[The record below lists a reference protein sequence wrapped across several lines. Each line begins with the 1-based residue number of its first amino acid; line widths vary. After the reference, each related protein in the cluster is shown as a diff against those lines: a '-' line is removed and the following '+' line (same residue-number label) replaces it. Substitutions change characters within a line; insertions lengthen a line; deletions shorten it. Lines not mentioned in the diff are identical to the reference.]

1 MLHSEA
7 RAKSERSIHTIM
19 DNTRVIDTIKPRSL
33 FPDTVEVRRM
43 LSRTHNDSQHFIVTL
58 VSDLIRAKDTEV
70 VKPFAELAIRNNKVR
85 FTVKPMK
92 QYPDLRINEDILH
105 SIENSVAS
113 FMNEYFSMD
122 VSVSN
127 DIRNDKRPRMA

>member
-58 VSDLIRAKDTEV
+58 VSDILRAKDTEV